1 MRWRNKE
8 PLPDV
13 SDLLRLMDQRLTK
26 LEQLNEEF
34 QNYNKKLKDEVDQLK
49 EIVSK
54 QQHYDGGIATG

>member
-1 MRWRNKE
+1 M
-8 PLPDV
+8 PDV

>member
-34 QNYNKKLKDEVDQLK
+34 QNNNKKLKDEVDQLK

>member
-1 MRWRNKE
+1 M
-8 PLPDV
+8 PDV

-34 QNYNKKLKDEVDQLK
+34 QNNNKKLKDEVDQLK